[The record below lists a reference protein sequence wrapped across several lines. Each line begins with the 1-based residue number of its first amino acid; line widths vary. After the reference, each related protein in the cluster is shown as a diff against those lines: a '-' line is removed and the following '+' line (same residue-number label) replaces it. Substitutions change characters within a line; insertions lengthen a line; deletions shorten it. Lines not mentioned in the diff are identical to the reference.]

1 MLTLNLSSSLR
12 LTLPSLKMAQAW
24 RILVLVS
31 AASGFMAQRGAAMNK
46 PKRRVAPRVT
56 AFLDVFVSA
65 AVLTS
70 PLEKQPSLPS
80 VVIAK
85 TETREGIYGS
95 YEVQVPDE
103 PQNKRVDD
111 ARSTFKTRA
120 QTKKNRNKYVGIFAV
135 LLVGSFIIPMVQ
147 YFWRVDP
154 LL

>member
-1 MLTLNLSSSLR
+1 
-12 LTLPSLKMAQAW
+12 MAQAW
-24 RILVLVS
+24 RIVVLVS

-46 PKRRVAPRVT
+46 PKRRVAPTRVT

-70 PLEKQPSLPS
+70 PIEKQPSLPS

-103 PQNKRVDD
+103 PQNKRLDD

-147 YFWRVDP
+147 YFWQVDH